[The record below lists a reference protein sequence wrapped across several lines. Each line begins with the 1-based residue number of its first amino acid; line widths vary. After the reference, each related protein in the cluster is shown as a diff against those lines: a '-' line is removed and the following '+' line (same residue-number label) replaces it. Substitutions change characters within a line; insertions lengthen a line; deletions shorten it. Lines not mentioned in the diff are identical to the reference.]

1 VLRAQGSADRA
12 GSEKAY
18 LKIDLEFAGL
28 AVPLIRSIAAT
39 WTKERGGLSHDELT
53 AITAELW
60 NSELF
65 EARLAAEILLERNA
79 GLLRPADL
87 DLIEHF
93 LRHSGTWA
101 LIDGLA
107 ANVAGELAEHFPA
120 EAEPTLDRWA
130 VDQDF
135 WIRRSA
141 LLALLRPLRRGGGD
155 FERFARYADLMLD
168 EREFFIRKAIGWVL
182 RETAKRQ
189 PNLVAQWLA
198 PRLHRVSGVTIRE
211 AVKPLPPPLRD
222 QLLAGYREKRPLGD
236 LVWES

>member
-168 EREFFIRKAIGWVL
+168 EREFFIRKAMGWVL

-189 PNLVAQWLA
+189 PDLVTQWLA

-222 QLLAGYREKRPLGD
+222 QLLAGYREKRQLGD